1 MLPLV
6 TPTSQIV
13 GTQAVINVMSG
24 QRYSTISKET
34 AGVLKGEY
42 GETPAPVN
50 AELQARV
57 LEGAEPITCRPA
69 DLLKPEVEK
78 QTEELTSIAIERR
91 IHLADDVIDDVL
103 TYALF
108 PQMGIRFLQNRDNPE
123 AFEPPPDPTQ
133 APRASNAAAAVYSVR
148 VNGKA
153 YSVEVAEGGKLSDVQ
168 PLATQGPAANASG
181 DTVNAV
187 LAGNIFKVHVA
198 VGDVVAEGAP
208 LLIVEAM
215 KMETAVIAPRAG
227 SITAVS
233 VAEGDVVS
241 VGDPLVT
248 ID

>member
-1 MLPLV
+1 MSPSKSYRSSAPPRRPSLP
-6 TPTSQIV
+6 
-13 GTQAVINVMSG
+13 
-24 QRYSTISKET
+24 R
-34 AGVLKGEY
+34 
-42 GETPAPVN
+42 
-50 AELQARV
+50 
-57 LEGAEPITCRPA
+57 PI
-69 DLLKPEVEK
+69 
-78 QTEELTSIAIERR
+78 
-91 IHLADDVIDDVL
+91 
-103 TYALF
+103 
-108 PQMGIRFLQNRDNPE
+108 
-123 AFEPPPDPTQ
+123 
-133 APRASNAAAAVYSVR
+133 YSVR

-168 PLATQGPAANASG
+168 PLAAQAPAANASG

-187 LAGNIFKVHVA
+187 LAGNIFEVHVA
-198 VGDVVAEGAP
+198 VGDVVAEGTP